1 MTPVTHDPPGSI
13 PETVSGERPFVSAV
27 PRPHQ
32 PSVGVIATMTHFL
45 FLEKGAQLRDT
56 QRAQREKSAREAP
69 GSRTR
74 RHEESPAPSP
84 AFLVLMVPNGNGYRV
99 LKASLEEIGEIPA
112 TEIGRGDN
120 GPATAQLLERLLASA
135 SGAELLKRI
144 DATHRPSSGAPGGSS
159 TREAFGDVEIDVPA
173 RVVLR
178 RGDVVALAPMEFDL
192 LLALVRRNGA
202 AVSRRDLLRE
212 VWGTTKAISLRTV
225 DTHVANLRRKIENDA
240 SRPRHILTVKK
251 VGYRLQR

>member
-1 MTPVTHDPPGSI
+1 
-13 PETVSGERPFVSAV
+13 
-27 PRPHQ
+27 
-32 PSVGVIATMTHFL
+32 MTHFL
-45 FLEKGAQLRDT
+45 FLEKGAQLRDA
-56 QRAQREKSAREAP
+56 QRAQREKSTREGP
-69 GSRTR
+69 GPRSR
-74 RHEESPAPSP
+74 RHEESPAQSP

-120 GPATAQLLERLLASA
+120 GSTSAQLLERLLASA

-144 DATHRPSSGAPGGSS
+144 DATHRTPAASAEPSS
-159 TREAFGDVEIDVPA
+159 REAFGDIEIDVPA
-173 RVVLR
+173 RVVMR
-178 RGDVVALAPMEFDL
+178 RREVVALAPMEFDL